1 VNSVVCQYIIPMD
14 CATHLGAVTLKNPL
28 ICASSEFTMT
38 AAGIKAALDSGAAA
52 VVAKSVNESPQA
64 ARQLDSAEYVL
75 LAQNWQTV
83 PWENADLEASLFC
96 RSGLAQM
103 PLPAWLQLLSE
114 ADAYARTQ
122 EAYVVGSITVA
133 DPGPAAEI
141 AAAME
146 QAGLRWIELNLS
158 APHGREAVPGAIRQ
172 ITDAEIVYDYVRQ
185 VRRAIGVPLAVKLTA
200 QTTDLLALAEQAVKG
215 GADMLV
221 LIGRVQGFMPD
232 IETQLPVLGS
242 WGAIGGHWALP
253 ASLYWVSKCW
263 RAIPRTVPLVGTNG
277 ARCADDVIRFLL
289 SGARAVELASVVL
302 SHGPSAFARILADL
316 QSYGER
322 KKIARLADL
331 VGKAAD
337 AARPYGTLPFVSRS
351 AYPWDHYLTEPKEE

>member
-1 VNSVVCQYIIPMD
+1 MDFATNLGIIP
-14 CATHLGAVTLKNPL
+14 LKNPL

-38 AAGIKAALDSGAAA
+38 AAGIKAALDAGAAA

-83 PWENADLEASLFC
+83 PWENAELEASLFC

-103 PLPAWLQLLSE
+103 PLPEWLQLLGE
-114 ADAYARTQ
+114 ADAYARTKD
-122 EAYVVGSITVA
+122 AYVVGSITVA

-172 ITDAEIVYDYVRQ
+172 ITDAEIVHDYVHQ
-185 VRRAIGVPLAVKLTA
+185 VRRATRVPLAVKLTA
-200 QTTDLLALAEQAVKG
+200 QTADLLALAEQAVRG

-221 LIGRVQGFMPD
+221 MIGRVQGFMPD
-232 IETQLPVLGS
+232 IETHLPILGS

-263 RAIPRTVPLVGTNG
+263 CAISQSVPLIGTNG
-277 ARCADDVIRFLL
+277 ARSADDVIRFLL
-289 SGARAVELASVVL
+289 SGARAVELASLVL
-302 SHGPSAFARILADL
+302 SHGPAVFSRILADL
-316 QSYGER
+316 QTYGER
-322 KKIARLADL
+322 KQIARLTDL

-337 AARPYGTLPFVSRS
+337 VARPYGTLPAVSRP
-351 AYPWDHYLTEPKEE
+351 AYPWDRYLTEAERE